1 MLELARH
8 PSVGGGGIPPPA
20 IRAGDICRLQ
30 PLLSGSAKKKELA
43 EARQNSVEGV
53 ISRVKESGV
62 TLALR
67 NDEEIPFGFES
78 RCWLYLRL
86 AVHQLTVE
94 SN

>member
-1 MLELARH
+1 VELARD
-8 PSVGGGGIPPPA
+8 PSVGGGAIPPHA
-20 IRAGDICRLQ
+20 IRTGDICRLQ

-43 EARQNSVEGV
+43 EARQNSVQGV
-53 ISRVKESGV
+53 VFRVKESSV

-78 RCWLYLRL
+78 RCWLYLCFT
-86 AVHQLTVE
+86 VHSLTVE